1 MSCGVRR
8 SATTLGEPG
17 IALFEQL
24 EAAKAHDPVQC
35 EAVIDLVTG
44 LVPRSVVAAED
55 HGLGVRYRLLETI
68 RQYGEERLVDCG
80 ETQTLPIR
88 HAHFYAVLSVRA
100 AFP

>member
-1 MSCGVRR
+1 M
-8 SATTLGEPG
+8 
-17 IALFEQL
+17 
-24 EAAKAHDPVQC
+24 PVY
-35 EAVIDLVTG
+35 ART
-44 LVPRSVVAAED
+44 RTKAAED